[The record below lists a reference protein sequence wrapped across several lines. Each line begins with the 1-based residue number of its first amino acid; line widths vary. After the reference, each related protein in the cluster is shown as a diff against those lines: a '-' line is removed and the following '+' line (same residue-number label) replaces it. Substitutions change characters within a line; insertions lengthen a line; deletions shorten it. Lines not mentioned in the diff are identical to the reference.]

1 MNGQLALEVKN
12 LSCGYKGVRI
22 IKNISFTVD
31 RGEFIGIVGPNGSG
45 KTTLL
50 RALISIIP
58 IEEGEIG
65 IYGKSLKEMTRKEI
79 SRSAA
84 LVPQLMEPIEGFSVS
99 EMILLGRTP
108 YFERFSFETE
118 DDHEVKRWVISELK
132 MEEIA
137 ETPVTNLSGGEFQRV
152 AIARALAQE
161 PKLMLLDEPISHLDI
176 RYQVKILKLLR
187 KLRQT
192 RTVIATFH
200 DLNMAGRFC
209 DRLILMK
216 TGEIISM
223 GRPDEVLT
231 RENIWKAYRIKA
243 EVKINPK
250 TKHARLV
257 LLP

>member
-1 MNGQLALEVKN
+1 MSGEEALVVKD
-12 LSCGYKGVRI
+12 LCCGYDGTIVIRG
-22 IKNISFTVD
+22 ISFQVE
-31 RGEFIGIVGPNGSG
+31 RGEFVGIVGPNGCG

-50 RALISIIP
+50 KALIGLIVPTHGSIDV
-58 IEEGEIG
+58 
-65 IYGKSLKEMTRKEI
+65 YGKKLKELPRKDI
-79 SRSAA
+79 SRMIA
-84 LVPQLMEPIEGFSVS
+84 LVPQMMEPVKGFTVS

-118 DDHEVKRWVISELK
+118 DDHAVKRWVIAELK
-132 MEEIA
+132 MEEMA
-137 ETPVTNLSGGEFQRV
+137 DTPVSNLSGGEFQRV

-161 PKLMLLDEPISHLDI
+161 PRLMLLDEPISHLDI

-187 KLRQT
+187 KIRQS

-200 DLNMAGRFC
+200 DLNMASRFC
-209 DRLILMK
+209 QRLILMK
-216 TGEIISM
+216 NGEVIAS
-223 GRPDEVLT
+223 GRPDEVLS

-243 EVKINPK
+243 EVKTNPK

>member
-1 MNGQLALEVKN
+1 MNSQLALEVSN
-12 LSCGYKGVRI
+12 LSCGYGKVCVI
-22 IKNISFTVD
+22 NSLSFSVD
-31 RGEFIGIVGPNGSG
+31 RGEFVGIVGPNGSG

-50 RALISIIP
+50 RALIGIIP
-58 IEEGEIG
+58 VKEGEIG
-65 IYGKSLKEMTRKEI
+65 IYGKSLKEMKRKEI
-79 SRSAA
+79 SQKVA
-84 LVPQLMEPIEGFSVS
+84 LVPQLMEPIEGFTVS

-132 MEEIA
+132 MEEMA
-137 ETPVTNLSGGEFQRV
+137 DVPVANLSGGEFQRV

-161 PKLMLLDEPISHLDI
+161 PKLLLLDEPISHLDI

-216 TGEIISM
+216 NGTIISS